1 MSAFIVAIVG
11 AVVGLAIG
19 WMVRDQK
26 GKSDVAS
33 AEAKAA
39 DEEKKA
45 LEDLK
50 RQQASLVERENAFG
64 TKLLEVDDA
73 KKKLEADLAKTEAR
87 LKEIESLKTE
97 ELAKLEEVAGL
108 RRDDALG
115 RIMKLVEEQHEDTIL
130 SRMRKLDEMSQDEI
144 DKKARNILAVSV
156 QRQASSHAH
165 ETLTSYVELP
175 SDDMKGRVIGKEGR
189 NIKAI
194 EALTGCELIVDDT
207 PGMITISGF
216 LPFRRPVPKR
226 DLSKLLQD
234 GRSHPGRIE
243 EAPEEAK
250 KDLAIDIKK
259 AGEDALYELGIS
271 MAGIDPKL
279 VQILGR
285 MKYRTSY
292 GQNALL
298 HSMEVAKIST
308 LMAEELGADVNV
320 CRKGGLFHDIG
331 KAVDHDMQGGHPE
344 LGYQIMKKFGFPE
357 EICYQS
363 IGHHED
369 KPKTVEAVIVK
380 AADAIS
386 GARPGARRDLLD
398 LYVKRLE
405 ELERTAMSFPGVDRV
420 YAIQAGREIRVF
432 VNPSQMSDLE
442 AEKTA
447 RDIALKLEQELKYP
461 GEIRVTLIREKLV
474 VEYAR

>member
-39 DEEKKA
+39 DVVKKA
-45 LEDLK
+45 EAKEQDVLIRAKDKAVKILE
-50 RQQASLVERENAFG
+50 E
-64 TKLLEVDDA
+64 A
-73 KKKLEADLAKTEAR
+73 KKKLEADLAKTEAL

-108 RRDDALG
+108 RRDDALW

-165 ETLTSYVELP
+165 ETLTSYVELL

-216 LPFRRPVPKR
+216 SPIRRQVAKR
-226 DLSKLLQD
+226 ALSKLLQD
-234 GRSHPGRIE
+234 GRIHPGRIE
-243 EAPEEAK
+243 EAIEEAK

-292 GQNALL
+292 GQNELL

-331 KAVDHDMQGGHPE
+331 KAVDHDMQGCHPE

-386 GARPGARRDLLD
+386 GARPGARKDSLEF
-398 LYVKRLE
+398 YVKRLE
-405 ELERTAMSFPGVDRV
+405 ELEAAAASFPGVDKV

-432 VNPSQMSDLE
+432 VNPTQMDDLA

-447 RDIALKLEQELKYP
+447 RDIAQKIEAELKHP
-461 GEIRVTLIREKLV
+461 GEIRVTLIREKRV